1 MMWQDLVF
9 MIGSGLSI
17 VFLAPTLRDATA
29 RVPLGTSLPSMGIGF
44 VYAVTFA
51 TLGMTF
57 SAAGSLAAG
66 TMWSMIALVR
76 SPTSRGLLASSDLSL
91 FADDV
96 RRWIDR
102 RRSDRVLGEQYITRG
117 DSRIT
122 LENTHV
128 TRDGPRVGLEN
139 THDPVPGEQ

>member
-1 MMWQDLVF
+1 MMWQDLIF

-44 VYAVTFA
+44 VYGATFF

-66 TMWSMIALVR
+66 TMWALIAMIR
-76 SPTSRGLLASSDLSL
+76 SPTGMGISARLFRLESPALLAADL
-91 FADDV
+91 
-96 RRWIDR
+96 RRWINQQR
-102 RRSDRVLGEQYITRG
+102 AEHSRAEQFGTG
-117 DSRIT
+117 HA
-122 LENTHV
+122 HV
-128 TRDGPRVGLEN
+128 GN
-139 THDPVPGEQ
+139 Q

>member
-1 MMWQDLVF
+1 MMWQDLIF

-44 VYAVTFA
+44 VYGATFF

-66 TMWSMIALVR
+66 TMWALIAMIR
-76 SPTSRGLLASSDLSL
+76 SPTGMGISARFFRLESPALLAADL
-91 FADDV
+91 
-96 RRWIDR
+96 RRWIAQQR
-102 RRSDRVLGEQYITRG
+102 AEHSRAEQFVSSDYGY
-117 DSRIT
+117 
-122 LENTHV
+122 
-128 TRDGPRVGLEN
+128 
-139 THDPVPGEQ
+139 